1 MTKLLEQ
8 AIAQV
13 KQLSELEQDTIA
25 ALILEELEDE
35 RLWNE
40 AFSSSAKVLEKLLA
54 EAEAEDRASLT
65 QDFNPEER

>member
-13 KQLSELEQDTIA
+13 KQLSDPEQDTIA
-25 ALILEELEDE
+25 ALILEELEDGH
-35 RLWNE
+35 LWNE

-65 QDFNPEER
+65 KDFNPEER

>member
-1 MTKLLEQ
+1 MSKLLEQ

-13 KQLSELEQDTIA
+13 KQLSEPEQDTIA

-40 AFSSSAKVLEKLLA
+40 AFSSSPQVLEKLLA
-54 EAEAEDRASLT
+54 EAEAEDRAGLT
-65 QDFNPEER
+65 QDFNPEEL

>member
-13 KQLSELEQDTIA
+13 KQLSEPEQDTIA

-40 AFSSSAKVLEKLLA
+40 AFSSSAQVLENHYLGIYRSKPIRRLKKV
-54 EAEAEDRASLT
+54 
-65 QDFNPEER
+65 

>member
-13 KQLSELEQDTIA
+13 KQLSEPEQDTIA

-40 AFSSSAKVLEKLLA
+40 AFSSSAQVLEKLLA
-54 EAEAEDRASLT
+54 EAEAEERAGLT
-65 QDFNPEER
+65 QEFDPEEL